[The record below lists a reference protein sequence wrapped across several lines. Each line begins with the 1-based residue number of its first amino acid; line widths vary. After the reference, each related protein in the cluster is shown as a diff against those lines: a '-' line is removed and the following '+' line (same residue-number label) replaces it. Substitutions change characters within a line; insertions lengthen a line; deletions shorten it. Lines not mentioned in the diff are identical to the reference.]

1 MYTYNNNIIHTHR
14 YTQQWYTPTHT
25 ANPSRLG
32 SVNLCVLRL
41 LLFFGGVSNVFG
53 KSGRK
58 RGSPPHTQYTYILY
72 TYYMYIHYT
81 QLQHNSNAR
90 RIVVVF

>member
-41 LLFFGGVSNVFG
+41 LLFFGGVSSVFG

-58 RGSPPHTQYTYILY
+58 RGSPPHTHNTHIYYIPIICI
-72 TYYMYIHYT
+72 YIIHSGST
-81 QLQHNSNAR
+81 
-90 RIVVVF
+90 IVTRDALS